1 MKNYF
6 IANGEVLNT
15 NMSIKEMESRVQA
28 TLDENTSGMS
38 QFRIKEVSEKEIRMF
53 FVRDFDY
60 DPNQPI
66 IFDADMALITG
77 LGIGA
82 FQPQTV
88 GGYPMIYPLNFAGK
102 NFYTDITAFIRLY
115 KMLLYVGA
123 GEQQIEYIGLRT
135 YSDRI
140 LMQIIF

>member
-15 NMSIKEMESRVQA
+15 NMSIEEIESRVQES
-28 TLDENTSGMS
+28 LDEYTSGMA
-38 QFRIKEVSEKEIRMF
+38 QFMVKEISEKEVRMF
-53 FVRDFDY
+53 FVRDFRC
-60 DPNQPI
+60 DPNKLI
-66 IFDADMALITG
+66 VYDADMSLITG
-77 LGIGA
+77 VGIGA
-82 FQPQTV
+82 FQLQTV

-102 NFYTDITAFIRLY
+102 NFYTDITAFIRFY
-115 KMLLYVGA
+115 KSLLFMEMGQTVKH
-123 GEQQIEYIGLRT
+123 IGLRT

>member
-6 IANGEVLNT
+6 IANGEILNT

-28 TLDENTSGMS
+28 TLDENTSGMA

-60 DPNQPI
+60 DPDVPI

-77 LGIGA
+77 VGIGA
-82 FQPQTV
+82 FQPHKSEDT
-88 GGYPMIYPLNFAGK
+88 
-102 NFYTDITAFIRLY
+102 R
-115 KMLLYVGA
+115 
-123 GEQQIEYIGLRT
+123 
-135 YSDRI
+135 
-140 LMQIIF
+140 

>member
-15 NMSIKEMESRVQA
+15 NMSIEEMESRVQES
-28 TLDENTSGMS
+28 LDENTSGMA
-38 QFRIKEVSEKEIRMF
+38 QFRIKEISEKEVRMF
-53 FVRDFDY
+53 FVRDFNY
-60 DPNQPI
+60 DPDKPI

-77 LGIGA
+77 VGIGA
-82 FQPQTV
+82 FQPQQV
-88 GGYPMIYPLNFAGK
+88 GGYPMIYPLS
-102 NFYTDITAFIRLY
+102 FYTGITSFIRFY
-115 KMLLYVGA
+115 KFQLFEEIGQTV
-123 GEQQIEYIGLRT
+123 EHIGLRC

>member
-15 NMSIKEMESRVQA
+15 NMSIEEMELRAQES
-28 TLDENTSGMS
+28 LDESTSGMA
-38 QFRIKEVSEKEIRMF
+38 QFKIKEISEKEVRMF

-60 DPNQPI
+60 NPNQPI

-77 LGIGA
+77 VGIGA
-82 FQPQTV
+82 FQPQQV
-88 GGYPMIYPLNFAGK
+88 GGYPMIHPLRFAGK
-102 NFYTDITAFIRLY
+102 NFYTDITAFIRFY
-115 KMLLYVGA
+115 KFLLFMEMGQKV
-123 GEQQIEYIGLRT
+123 EHIGLRT

>member
-15 NMSIKEMESRVQA
+15 NMSIEEMELRVQA
-28 TLDENTSGMS
+28 TLDESTSGMA
-38 QFRIKEVSEKEIRMF
+38 QFKIKEISEKEIRMF

-60 DPNQPI
+60 NPNQPI

-77 LGIGA
+77 A
-82 FQPQTV
+82 FQPQQV
-88 GGYPMIYPLNFAGK
+88 GGYPMIHPLSFAGK
-102 NFYTDITAFIRLY
+102 NFYSEITSFIRFY
-115 KMLLYVGA
+115 KFQLFEETGQLV
-123 GEQQIEYIGLRT
+123 EHIGLRC

>member
-15 NMSIKEMESRVQA
+15 NMSIEEMELRVQES
-28 TLDENTSGMS
+28 LDENTSGMA
-38 QFRIKEVSEKEIRMF
+38 QFRVKKLSEKEVRFF
-53 FVRDFDY
+53 FVRDFLC
-60 DPNQPI
+60 DPDKRI
-66 IFDADMALITG
+66 IYDADMALITG

-88 GGYPMIYPLNFAGK
+88 GGYPMIYPLSFAGK
-102 NFYTDITAFIRLY
+102 NFYTDITAFIRFY
-115 KMLLYVGA
+115 KLLLFTEIG
-123 GEQQIEYIGLRT
+123 QQVEHIGLRT

>member
-28 TLDENTSGMS
+28 TLDENTSGMA

-88 GGYPMIYPLNFAGK
+88 GGYPMIHPLSFAGK
-102 NFYTDITAFIRLY
+102 NFYSEITSFIRFY
-115 KMLLYVGA
+115 KFQLFEKTGQLV
-123 GEQQIEYIGLRT
+123 EHIGLRC